1 MAVTWMEI
9 VVADPA
15 VGKLEQAIKRLQA
28 RKTSDQDWKKE
39 IAHVE
44 ANGEQPRL
52 TYCGNQTWYEN
63 YKPLV
68 VRLIGRER
76 KQHHSVLSSSEA
88 YEVAYKHLY
97 ELIPACERSSCPCIK
112 GFVIPY

>member
-9 VVADPA
+9 VVADPE

-44 ANGEQPRL
+44 AN
-52 TYCGNQTWYEN
+52 
-63 YKPLV
+63 
-68 VRLIGRER
+68 
-76 KQHHSVLSSSEA
+76 
-88 YEVAYKHLY
+88 
-97 ELIPACERSSCPCIK
+97 
-112 GFVIPY
+112 